1 MAKYL
6 GVPPESKP
14 EGRQFVLYG
23 APYSGKTT
31 SLADPDI
38 QVLLA
43 DMDHNTSPLEDADN
57 VTIYPIDTFEDYLE
71 FKASIARGYFI
82 IDKKRIPV
90 PYFDLLAFDS
100 FTRFEE
106 LLKSWVRR
114 VFAPNR
120 KREISD
126 KFGAQSDWQD
136 LQDKEVEEVRYWQ
149 QQTREK
155 GFNVF
160 WIGHDMTL
168 FENPNAETLAT
179 SIRLA
184 LQGKYAAPRIM
195 GAVDGIMYFVKETI
209 LVDPKDRTKGSKVR
223 RGVYTQQ
230 FGITQADVRLSVTK
244 REKLPPFV
252 EAPKWSKLLPYMG
265 YKKALTTTDSDE
277 K

>member
-1 MAKYL
+1 MANYL
-6 GVPPESKP
+6 GVPPEAKN

-23 APYSGKTT
+23 PPYAGKTT

-38 QVLLA
+38 RVLLC

-57 VTIYPIDTFEDYLE
+57 VDIFPVDTYEQYLE
-71 FKASIARGYFI
+71 FKKSVAHGYFI
-82 IDKKRIPV
+82 INKQKV
-90 PYFDLLAFDS
+90 PLGVYDVIAFDS

-120 KREISD
+120 KRELAD

-136 LQDKEVEEVRYWQ
+136 LQDNEVQEVRYWQ
-149 QQTREK
+149 EQTRTK

-195 GAVDGIMYFVKETI
+195 GAVDGIMYFAKET
-209 LVDPKDRTKGSKVR
+209 VPAPTKEDPQGTRVR

-230 FGITQADVRLSVTK
+230 KGITQADVRLPVAK
-244 REKLPPFV
+244 REKLSAYV
-252 EAPKWSKLLPYMG
+252 ENPKWSKILPYFG
-265 YKKALTTTDSDE
+265 YIKAE

>member
-6 GVPPESKP
+6 GVPPEARV

-23 APYSGKTT
+23 APYAGKTS
-31 SLADPDI
+31 SLADPAV
-38 QVLLA
+38 QVLLC

-57 VTIYPIDTFEDYLE
+57 VTIYPVDTYEQYLE
-71 FKASIARGYFI
+71 FKESVARGHFVIGGKKVPLDKYDI
-82 IDKKRIPV
+82 I
-90 PYFDLLAFDS
+90 AFDS

-120 KREISD
+120 KREIAD

-136 LQDKEVEEVRYWQ
+136 LQDNEVQEIRYWQ
-149 QQTREK
+149 QQTRTK

-160 WIGHDMTL
+160 WLGHDMTL

-195 GAVDGIMYFVKETI
+195 GAVDGIMYFAKETVQ
-209 LVDPKDRTKGSKVR
+209 VDPKDKTKGTRVR

-230 FGITQADVRLSVTK
+230 TGITQADVRLPVAK
-244 REKLPPFV
+244 RTQLPNFV
-252 EAPKWSKLLPYMG
+252 EEPKWSKILPYFG
-265 YKKALTTTDSDE
+265 YVKAE
-277 K
+277 E